1 MVPRQ
6 QRHGATDYRA
16 IATRLRAQLAATIGL
31 HGYSATGPRATK
43 LHGYMVIV
51 IMVGWLID
59 WATWPHLQGYMATW
73 ATAQLSRKMVYM
85 ATALHGYGLHGYMG
99 PVWHVRMVR
108 TDGHCSCSSTDER
121 MDKVVVAAHCT
132 GYKVQHGYM
141 ATWLHGATSTAPQG
155 YGLQGYSHKATCA
168 ISSNNWSAGLQLHG
182 YMVTWLL

>member
-73 ATAQLSRKMVYM
+73 L
-85 ATALHGYGLHGYMG
+85 
-99 PVWHVRMVR
+99 R
-108 TDGHCSCSSTDER
+108 T
-121 MDKVVVAAHCT
+121 
-132 GYKVQHGYM
+132 
-141 ATWLHGATSTAPQG
+141 TWLHGA
-155 YGLQGYSHKATCA
+155 GLACTNGTD
-168 ISSNNWSAGLQLHG
+168 GRTL
-182 YMVTWLL
+182 